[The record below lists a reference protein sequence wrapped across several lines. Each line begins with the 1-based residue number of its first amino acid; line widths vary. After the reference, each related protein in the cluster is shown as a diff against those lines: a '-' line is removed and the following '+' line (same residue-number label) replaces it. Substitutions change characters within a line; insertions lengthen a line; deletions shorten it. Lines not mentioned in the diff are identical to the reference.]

1 MKVTKNKRVIMN
13 LPNGRVV
20 SYRLLGVMEVTGLS
34 RGEIMRL
41 EPSDT
46 IRRGNI
52 NNTILEWCEFYA
64 MTPHVVRAGTLT
76 EFKKG
81 I

>member
-13 LPNGRVV
+13 LPNGGVV
-20 SYRLLGVMEVTGLS
+20 SYRLVDVMEVTGLS

-46 IRRGNI
+46 IRRGNYH
-52 NNTILEWCEFYA
+52 NTILEWCEFYA
-64 MTPHVVRAGTLT
+64 ITPHVVRTT
-76 EFKKG
+76 QQQKG
-81 I
+81 EKL